1 MIDINYK
8 LYKPVNKGLTALQQI
23 LYNRGIPVEDQ
34 QEWLDAGWDD
44 INHWSLL
51 DNMREA
57 AEKVHSAIKKN
68 QTICVLMDCDCDGIT
83 SSSIAINYLSEI
95 YPEWTEQHLGF
106 VFHEGKQHGLA
117 DTVGEILEEVFGD
130 KTEGLVLIPDAATND
145 AVYCKQL
152 VDHGLDVVV
161 LDHHNKDTDNSY
173 ATIVNPQMDNYPNK
187 NLVGAGVTWQ
197 FCRAYDEIYGYDCAD
212 NYIDLCA
219 VGQIGDMS
227 DYRDKEVRA
236 IVNVGQNNIRN
247 PFLRG
252 MIKKNEYSINK
263 MNGINYY
270 SIAFYLVPYINA
282 ITRSAT
288 VEEKEMVYKSFLTM
302 TAFDE
307 VPSSKR
313 GHTEEMVKRW
323 EEAITIADRVKRRQT
338 KVQDEALAYFSDKIE
353 QELLDD
359 NAMVFLVDEDE
370 QVPPTVRGLL
380 ANKIQA
386 KAQRPTA
393 VLTLSE
399 DGKELSGSIRNYSLS
414 VNQDLKA
421 TLESTSVDVTVQ
433 GHSNAAGCLLKT
445 AQLPQLKAELN
456 EIYKDVDQT
465 PTYHVDYDWNI
476 HQIDENKILQIGAM
490 DIYGQN
496 IPESLICI
504 HDIPLDDC
512 KVTLMGLEK
521 GHPTLKIQVGNV
533 SIIKFKS
540 SEEEY
545 EAFLQP
551 SCTLTVIG
559 KCQVNEWN
567 GNVSPQVICEDY
579 DLEEEWVF

>member
-57 AEKVHSAIKKN
+57 VGKVRSAIEKN

-95 YPEWTEQHLGF
+95 YPEWAEQHLGF
-106 VFHEGKQHGLA
+106 VFHEGKQHGLT
-117 DTVGEILEEVFGD
+117 DTVGETLEEVFGD

-145 AVYCKQL
+145 TIYCKQL

-236 IVNVGQNNIRN
+236 IVNIGLNNIRS

-270 SIAFYLVPYINA
+270 SIAFYLVPYVNA

-313 GHTEEMVKRW
+313 GHTGEMVKRW

-338 KVQDEALAYFSDKIE
+338 KVQDEAIE
-353 QELLDD
+353 ILSRKAEEEHLLDD
-359 NAMVFLVDEDE
+359 SILLFLMKEGEIDPNVA
-370 QVPPTVRGLL
+370 GLI
-380 ANKIQA
+380 ANKAQA
-386 KAQRPTA
+386 KYQRPCA
-393 VLTLSE
+393 ILTRHG
-399 DGKELSGSIRNYSLS
+399 DYYQGSGRNYSLS
-414 VNQDLKA
+414 PVQDLKSM
-421 TLESTSVDVTVQ
+421 LEKTGQVEWVR
-433 GHSNAAGCLLKT
+433 GHSNAHGLCISADKVNDFLDAFDDL
-445 AQLPQLKAELN
+445 
-456 EIYKDVDQT
+456 YKDVDQT

-567 GNVSPQVICEDY
+567 NNVSPQVICEDY